1 MQTIFDGLRIEEATL
16 ELVADSASEEPTRVV
31 PPEPTRRIP
40 IERKTELIAAAR
52 RHPATLALIE
62 EITAQVEASAGRQ
75 IELAKAELR
84 NGVVFHHGLF
94 HRIDLVTLGVFTT
107 VNLMLVTLAFALS
120 RVMAP
125 WLAGLL
131 VSAISLAGTATAI
144 FRSSTE
150 PGARLPALRRFAV
163 RRFARRLFAGV

>member
-1 MQTIFDGLRIEEATL
+1 M
-16 ELVADSASEEPTRVV
+16 
-31 PPEPTRRIP
+31 
-40 IERKTELIAAAR
+40 ERKTELLQAAR

-84 NGVVFHHGLF
+84 AGLVFHHGLF
-94 HRIDLVTLGVFTT
+94 RRIDLVTLGVFTT
-107 VNLMLVTLAFALS
+107 INLMLVTVAFALS
-120 RVMAP
+120 RVMVP

-131 VSAISLAGTATAI
+131 VSGVSFAGTATVI

-150 PGARLPALRRFAV
+150 AGGRLPALRRFAV

>member
-1 MQTIFDGLRIEEATL
+1 M
-16 ELVADSASEEPTRVV
+16 
-31 PPEPTRRIP
+31 
-40 IERKTELIAAAR
+40 ERKTELLQAAR

-84 NGVVFHHGLF
+84 AGLVFHHGLF
-94 HRIDLVTLGVFTT
+94 RRIDLVTLGVFTT
-107 VNLMLVTLAFALS
+107 INLMLVTVAWARWGGVFALS
-120 RVMAP
+120 RVMVP

-131 VSAISLAGTATAI
+131 VSGVSFAGTATVI

-150 PGARLPALRRFAV
+150 AGGRLPALRRFAV

>member
-1 MQTIFDGLRIEEATL
+1 MQAIADGLRIEEDTV
-16 ELVADSASEEPTRVV
+16 ELVADSASDEPTRVV
-31 PPEPTRRIP
+31 PPEPTRRMP
-40 IERKTELIAAAR
+40 MERKTELIQAAR

-75 IELAKAELR
+75 IELATAELR
-84 NGVVFHHGLF
+84 NGLVFHHRLF

-107 VNLMLVTLAFALS
+107 INLSLVTVAFALS

-125 WLAGLL
+125 WIAGLL
-131 VSAISLAGTATAI
+131 VTSVSLAGTATVI
-144 FRSSTE
+144 LRSSTE
-150 PGARLPALRRFAV
+150 AGARLPALRRFAV